1 MKLDQHPSLHSL
13 IPGCIRGNR
22 RAHNEFYR
30 LVFPY
35 AMSIAMRY
43 GNDREESLE
52 ILNMSFH
59 KVFLYLKNYDPKLSF
74 QAWIRQIVI
83 HTAIDHYHQNRRFNE
98 RILPINEQAN
108 YIDTRQES
116 VLEKLNAEQILM
128 HIQSLSPTYRMVFSL
143 HAIEGYTH
151 KEIAIKLGITEGTSK
166 SNYFKARAKLMEALA
181 DPQAVS
187 KKAAN
192 L

>member
-1 MKLDQHPSLHSL
+1 
-13 IPGCIRGNR
+13 
-22 RAHNEFYR
+22 
-30 LVFPY
+30 
-35 AMSIAMRY
+35 MRY

-83 HTAIDHYHQNRRFNE
+83 NTAIDHYHQNRRFNE